1 MKEMRPEQQKILSGI
16 CYCLLAVILLVF
28 AYQEAER
35 RRIAEEEYRAA
46 MAQLRAELQEGR
58 ERITLLNQA
67 YAEAR
72 MFEKEQRKDPAF
84 QEETVHT
91 TALPVNAIGDSV
103 MLGAVPVLRE
113 TFPNGYFDAEVNRSY
128 YPLLNILSSR
138 LEAGVLQEP
147 VVIGIGTNGPLPLWA
162 AQQAVEMCGERQVF
176 WITTNNN
183 YQFYNTD
190 TILSLADTYDNVTI
204 IDWDTASAGHG
215 EYFGGDGIHLTAEGK
230 QAYTDL
236 IRNALTERLFSLIPE
251 EEKGILLIGDDRLQQ
266 AAVYLQDMEDV
277 CVYAEEE
284 LSADSILAFLKD
296 LREKDILPAHVY
308 CLCPDD
314 EELIRTL
321 RESIP
326 DLSLIENTDDLERT
340 VDGIHLS
347 ASGAEE
353 LALRIRKQL
362 SE

>member
-1 MKEMRPEQQKILSGI
+1 MGEIQPEHKKTLIRI
-16 CYCLLAVILLVF
+16 VCCLLAVIFVVLV
-28 AYQEAER
+28 YQEAER
-35 RRIAEEEYRAA
+35 RRIAAEEYRAA
-46 MAQLRAELQEGR
+46 MALLQEELQEGR
-58 ERITLLNQA
+58 EIISMINESYT
-67 YAEAR
+67 ETR
-72 MFEKEQRKDPAF
+72 MFEKEQRKDPVY
-84 QEETVHT
+84 QETTVNT

-128 YPLLNILSSR
+128 FPLLNILSSR

-308 CLCPDD
+308 CLSAD
-314 EELIRTL
+314 EELVRTL

-340 VDGIHLS
+340 VDGIHFS